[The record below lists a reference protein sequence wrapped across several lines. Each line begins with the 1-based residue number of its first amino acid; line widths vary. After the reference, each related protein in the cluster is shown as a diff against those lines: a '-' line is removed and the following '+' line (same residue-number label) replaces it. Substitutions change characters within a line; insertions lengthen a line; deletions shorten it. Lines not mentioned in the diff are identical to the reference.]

1 MAILLI
7 LFNYLEIGKMQNEIM
22 NLYKEMT
29 ANTIN
34 SVKRLTDLNT
44 RTFETMSVKQ
54 VEIMQNCVDNYTK
67 QTDILSGNSKVE
79 DMLASQNEF
88 ASQCSEQFSNSMVET
103 SDILKTAQEELTTLI
118 SDSVNDMKQ
127 NMEDVTEMGKQAVNQ
142 ASQAKE
148 AA

>member
-1 MAILLI
+1 
-7 LFNYLEIGKMQNEIM
+7 MQNEIM